1 MLPRFA
7 QDGYKIERLFY
18 IKLRGNKLEEK
29 RLILNKCLV
38 KVALKWR
45 INIKGKD
52 FGKPYQ
58 PSMWATK
65 MKYLFSVFRR
75 KKILFNVQT
84 DFNGEGE
91 FHPVLAAQ

>member
-1 MLPRFA
+1 M
-7 QDGYKIERLFY
+7 
-18 IKLRGNKLEEK
+18 
-29 RLILNKCLV
+29 
-38 KVALKWR
+38 
-45 INIKGKD
+45 KGKD

-65 MKYLFSVFRR
+65 MKFLFSVFCQ

-91 FHPVLAAQ
+91 FHPVLAAQWAILMEKDEKFASGIGTSTFDGDADKKL